1 MTTAPATSPAHASHS
16 PASHAPTP
24 RTSHSTGRRAAEPT
38 PSPSAGPAASGASDA
53 PAGAVRIPLGRADVE
68 AAAARIAGLVRR
80 TPLLPGLPAPQ
91 RRRAGWRVLLKAEHL
106 QYSGSF
112 KLRGAAN
119 AVLALGA
126 RRIVAGSSGN
136 HGIALARLAAS
147 LGAEV
152 TVVLAGGAHPA
163 KIALIQALGGRTVGV
178 PGGVAERE
186 ARARALAEETGAVLV
201 PSSDHELVV
210 AGQGTVGLE
219 ILAEAPDAETV
230 FVPTGGGG
238 LLAGVCLAAYGHPVR
253 VVGVEPAGT
262 PRYARS
268 LAAGHPVRLAPG
280 DTVADGLRGQQ
291 PGAVPYP
298 IIRDRVDDLVAVS
311 DAEILAAAALLR
323 RRGFEAEPSGAVAL
337 AGAIRAGRG
346 NGRSVAVVSGG
357 NTTAALT
364 AAAAAAASAR
374 TTHTT
379 RSFLEEIS

>member
-1 MTTAPATSPAHASHS
+1 MTTAPSAPRPPGTSMASRSPLSLPGPRAPMTPGARAASAAPTTSLTSAASIRPTSPA
-16 PASHAPTP
+16 T
-24 RTSHSTGRRAAEPT
+24 RGL
-38 PSPSAGPAASGASDA
+38 
-53 PAGAVRIPLGRADVE
+53 PLGRADVE
-68 AAAARIAGLVRR
+68 AAAARIAGQVLR
-80 TPLLPGLPAPQ
+80 TPLLPGLPAPGL
-91 RRRAGWRVLLKAEHL
+91 RHGGRGLLLKAEHL

-126 RRIVAGSSGN
+126 RRMVTGSSGN

-163 KIALIQALGGRTVGV
+163 KIALIKALGGRTVRV
-178 PGGVAERE
+178 PGGVAERD
-186 ARARALAEETGAVLV
+186 ARARELAEETGAVLI

-219 ILAEAPDAETV
+219 ILAQAPDTETV

-280 DTVADGLRGQQ
+280 DSVADGLRGQQ

-298 IIRDRVDDLVAVS
+298 VIRDRVDDLIAVS

-323 RRGFEAEPSGAVAL
+323 RRGIEAEPSGAVAL
-337 AGAIRAGRG
+337 AGAVRAGRG
-346 NGRSVAVVSGG
+346 SGPCVAVVSGG
-357 NTTAALT
+357 NTKVALMAAS
-364 AAAAAAASAR
+364 AAAAPSR
-374 TTHTT
+374 TPCVT
-379 RSFLEEIS
+379 

>member
-1 MTTAPATSPAHASHS
+1 MTTAATTTASATPPAPPATP
-16 PASHAPTP
+16 
-24 RTSHSTGRRAAEPT
+24 
-38 PSPSAGPAASGASDA
+38 
-53 PAGAVRIPLGRADVE
+53 GRADVE
-68 AAAARIAGLVRR
+68 AAAARIAGHVRR
-80 TPLLPGLPAPQ
+80 TPLLPGLPATG
-91 RRRAGWRVLLKAEHL
+91 RRRAGWRLLLKAEHL
-106 QYSGSF
+106 QYGGSF

-163 KIALIQALGGRTVGV
+163 KAALIQALGGRTVGV
-178 PGGVAERE
+178 PGGVAERDL
-186 ARARALAEETGAVLV
+186 RAAELAAETGAVLV

-219 ILAEAPDAETV
+219 ILADAPDADTV
-230 FVPTGGGG
+230 YVPVGGGG
-238 LLAGVCLAAYGHPVR
+238 LLAGVCLAADGHPVR
-253 VVGVEPAGT
+253 VVGVEPACT

-268 LAAGHPVRLAPG
+268 LAAGRPVRLAPG
-280 DTVADGLRGQQ
+280 STVADGLRGQQ

-298 IIRDRVDDLVAVS
+298 IVRDRVDDLIAVS
-311 DAEILAAAALLR
+311 DAEVLAAAALLR

-346 NGRSVAVVSGG
+346 TGRSVAVVSGG

-364 AAAAAAASAR
+364 AAAAAL
-374 TTHTT
+374 T
-379 RSFLEEIS
+379 RP